1 MGIFQR
7 IFQKEDLERYL
18 QKDSHFERTLSA
30 VDLIEIGRASCR
42 ERV

>member
-18 QKDSHFERTLSA
+18 QKDSHLNEPSPQS
-30 VDLIEIGRASCR
+30 I
-42 ERV
+42 